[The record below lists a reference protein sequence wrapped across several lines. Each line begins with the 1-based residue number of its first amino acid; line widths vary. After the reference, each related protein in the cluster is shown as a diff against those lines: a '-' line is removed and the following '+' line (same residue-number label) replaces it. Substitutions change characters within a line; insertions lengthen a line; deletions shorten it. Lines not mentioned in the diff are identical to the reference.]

1 MTLEVCLN
9 YKDSGMS
16 AIYAL
21 MTPEMGGG
29 RVSGGGGGGVMGRLH
44 CRDSL

>member
-29 RVSGGGGGGVMGRLH
+29 RVYGVGGWGGGNGEITLQG
-44 CRDSL
+44 